1 MDWDVGFLM
10 CSDKLDVEAALMKAR
25 TELIK
30 DYIQRH
36 VHRGEFELHSGVKTD
51 HYFDLRPLFLD
62 SLVAYEVAMLLLS
75 KIDPDVH
82 FIAGV
87 EKSGF
92 IIVPSIIAICHHRPL
107 KGVLVRKIEKKHG
120 LCRMIEGDFIP
131 EGSKVAIIDDIITT
145 GASLRFATRAV
156 EEELK
161 VNVVQW
167 ITLVDRSEGMSKTL
181 VPLTAVF
188 TSEEVLAE

>member
-1 MDWDVGFLM
+1 MRERM
-10 CSDKLDVEAALMKAR
+10 N
-25 TELIK
+25 LIK

-36 VHRGEFELHSGVKTD
+36 VHHGEFELHSGIKTNY
-51 HYFDLRPLFLD
+51 YFDLRPLFLD
-62 SLVAYEVAMLLLS
+62 SLVAYEVAMLLLN

-120 LCRMIEGDFIP
+120 LCRMVEGDFIP
-131 EGSKVAIIDDIITT
+131 AHSKVAIVDDIITT
-145 GASLRFATRAV
+145 GRSLRFTSRAV
-156 EEELK
+156 QDEY
-161 VNVVQW
+161 NVEVAQW
-167 ITLVDRSEGMSKTL
+167 IVLVDRTEGLVKTP
-181 VPLTAVF
+181 VPLTSVY
-188 TSEEVLAE
+188 TAEDILSA